1 MSKYG
6 EKFEKALE
14 RVLKIKFRVRL
25 IAIIICL
32 AILALD
38 LILTFSLMFIENDE
52 GSAIINDLIGGTE
65 ALSVALS
72 YVLGFLMLIG
82 IFFPIGIILYCLLN
96 KIRAKSIFNKVMN
109 RTCSIAYY
117 LDGKEASE
125 SLKKEFKIRLKAKDR
140 DWIIKTTDA
149 YYDKCEELKKKY
161 EMSPNESENERSGKD
176 GFDGWLLQEIG
187 WFLLGF
193 LVTIITI
200 GICFPVAYCWMLRWN
215 YKHTLYDGKRLTFD
229 GKASQLIGK
238 WVCWL
243 LLCVPTIGIFALFIP
258 KKLMNWKVSHLHL
271 AGEQPYLGGIF
282 KANPIVYVLVMLGCS
297 LLNLLTLTLL
307 KPIFVTWKNRYIQ
320 NRLVIDGRRME
331 FDGNGIQLLGK
342 YILWS
347 LLKIITIGIYG
358 FFVHIRMKKW
368 ISKHTHMKPG
378 YAQIKVI

>member
-6 EKFEKALE
+6 GKFDKALD
-14 RVLKIKFRVRL
+14 VLMKIKTRRKKVL
-25 IAIIICL
+25 ICI
-32 AILALD
+32 
-38 LILTFSLMFIENDE
+38 FSLFF
-52 GSAIINDLIGGTE
+52 
-65 ALSVALS
+65 
-72 YVLGFLMLIG
+72 VLGVSAMVCGMLMPHFELQDKDLENMLGISLSMVGGLVSIYFGVIPLLIT
-82 IFFPIGIILYCLLN
+82 LLLHTPSFS
-96 KIRAKSIFNKVMN
+96 RFNKVRN
-109 RTCSIAYY
+109 RTYNIAYY
-117 LDGKEASE
+117 LDGKEASK
-125 SLKKEFKIRLKAKDR
+125 SLKKEFKAKLKEKDK
-140 DWIIKTTDA
+140 DWIINTSNN

-161 EMSPNESENERSGKD
+161 ETNPNEGENERSGKG

-200 GICFPVAYCWMLRWN
+200 GICFPIAYCWMLKWN
-215 YKHTLYDGKRLTFD
+215 YKHTLYDGKRLSFD

-238 WVCWL
+238 WICWL
-243 LLCVPTIGIFALFIP
+243 LLCIPTVGIFALFIP

-271 AGEQPYLGGIF
+271 NGEQPYLGGIF
-282 KANPIVYVLVMLGCS
+282 NGNAIVYVLVMLGCS
-297 LLNLLTLTLL
+297 ILNLLTLTLL

-331 FDGNGIQLLGK
+331 FDGNGIQLLGR

-368 ISKHTHMKPG
+368 ISKHTHMKLG
-378 YAQIKVI
+378 YFQIKVI

>member
-6 EKFEKALE
+6 AKFDKALDK
-14 RVLKIKFRVRL
+14 VLKIHFIRRIVFIVIL
-25 IAIIICL
+25 SIHTAYFL
-32 AILALD
+32 AMGSFLWNQQGENSVIGY
-38 LILTFSLMFIENDE
+38 IFI
-52 GSAIINDLIGGTE
+52 
-65 ALSVALS
+65 SVAA
-72 YVLGFLMLIG
+72 VLGTLLLLTIFLYY
-82 IFFPIGIILYCLLN
+82 PS
-96 KIRAKSIFNKVMN
+96 IRGYKNVTN
-109 RTCSIAYY
+109 RTLNIAYY
-117 LDGKEASE
+117 LEGKEASK
-125 SLKKEFKIRLKAKDR
+125 SLKKEFKIKLKAKDR

-161 EMSPNESENERSGKD
+161 EMNPNESENERSGKG

-200 GICFPVAYCWMLRWN
+200 GICFPVAYCWMLKWN

-238 WVCWL
+238 WICWL
-243 LLCVPTIGIFALFIP
+243 LLCIPTVGIFALFIP

-282 KANPIVYVLVMLGCS
+282 KANPIVYVLVILGCS

-347 LLKIITIGIYG
+347 LLKIVTIGIYG

-368 ISKHTHMKPG
+368 VSMHTHMKPG
-378 YAQIKVI
+378 CVQIKVI

>member
-1 MSKYG
+1 M
-6 EKFEKALE
+6 
-14 RVLKIKFRVRL
+14 KIKFRTRL
-25 IAIIICL
+25 IAIIISL

-38 LILTFSLMFIENDE
+38 LILTFSLMFIENDN
-52 GSAIINDLIGGTE
+52 GQAIINDLIGESE
-65 ALSVALS
+65 AII
-72 YVLGFLMLIG
+72 YVLGALMLIG
-82 IFFPIGIILYCLLN
+82 IFVPLGIILYCSLN
-96 KIRAKSIFNKVMN
+96 KIRVRSIFNKVRN
-109 RTCSIAYY
+109 RTCDIAFY
-117 LDGKEASE
+117 LEGEEASK
-125 SLKKEFKIRLKAKDR
+125 SLKKEFKIKLKAKDR

-161 EMSPNESENERSGKD
+161 EMNPNESENERSGKG

-187 WFLLGF
+187 WFLLGL
-193 LVTIITI
+193 LVTILTI
-200 GICFPVAYCWMLRWN
+200 GICFPVAYCWMLKWN

-238 WVCWL
+238 WICWL
-243 LLCVPTIGIFALFIP
+243 LLCIPTVGIFALFIP

-282 KANPIVYVLVMLGCS
+282 KANPIVYVLVLLGCS

-368 ISKHTHMKPG
+368 VSKHTHMKLG
-378 YAQIKVI
+378 YVQIKVI

>member
-1 MSKYG
+1 MVCGMLMPHFELQDKDLENMLGILLSMVGGLVSIYFGVMPLLITLLLHTPSFSK
-6 EKFEKALE
+6 
-14 RVLKIKFRVRL
+14 
-25 IAIIICL
+25 
-32 AILALD
+32 
-38 LILTFSLMFIENDE
+38 
-52 GSAIINDLIGGTE
+52 
-65 ALSVALS
+65 
-72 YVLGFLMLIG
+72 
-82 IFFPIGIILYCLLN
+82 
-96 KIRAKSIFNKVMN
+96 FNKVKN
-109 RTCSIAYY
+109 RTCNIAYY
-117 LDGKEASE
+117 LEGKEASK
-125 SLKKEFKIRLKAKDR
+125 SLLKEFKTRLNAKDR

-161 EMSPNESENERSGKD
+161 EMNPNESENERSGKG

-187 WFLLGF
+187 WFLLGL

-200 GICFPVAYCWMLRWN
+200 GIGFPIAYCWMLKWN

-238 WVCWL
+238 WICWL
-243 LLCVPTIGIFALFIP
+243 LLCIPTVGIFALFIP

-282 KANPIVYVLVMLGCS
+282 KANPIVYVLVILGCL

-342 YILWS
+342 YVLWT
-347 LLKIITIGIYG
+347 LLKFITLGIYG
-358 FFVHIRMKKW
+358 LFVHIRMKKW
-368 ISKHTHMKPG
+368 VSKHTHMKPG
-378 YAQIKVI
+378 YVQIKVI